1 MYPRLRLLK
10 EFLSEDG
17 IIFICIDDNEIHR
30 LRLLLDEILGEENF
44 VGEIIRKTKSTTN
57 DKNSGFNLQHDTCVI
72 YAKSKGLSSLSGEA
86 KNFAG
91 YKNPDNDP
99 KGDWASGDPTART
112 GDARFPIENPFTGR
126 IDYPPEGRCWGFS
139 ENNLDEYIK
148 TGKIKFR
155 ETHKESERGF
165 TFKRYLSELKS
176 NTHAVNS
183 LFTAD
188 NAFMNQVAT
197 KEIINIFGS
206 SVTDYPKPLSYFQ
219 KIISYSTQKDALI
232 LDSFAGSG
240 TTAHAVLEANNLDG
254 GNRKFILIEMEED
267 IAKPVTAERV
277 RRVIDGYEFSGKK
290 TFELHKEKLTQK
302 KIENRDFNL
311 SDIINDHKNR
321 YDAVFDKITS
331 KIENDSLIINGETHV
346 KDRTEGLGGG
356 FRYCYLGT
364 PLFNEYGD
372 ISKEVTFPDLA
383 AHIFFSE
390 TGMPLPQKADGKT
403 SLIGQIENKIVH
415 LLFSPTNQGVPRET
429 AGNVLTLDL
438 LADLPQAPEGFEG
451 QRVVYAEACT
461 VNDDRLNAENV
472 IFKHIPYHIEGVL

>member
-1 MYPRLRLLK
+1 MP
-10 EFLSEDG
+10 ETGDG
-17 IIFICIDDNEIHR
+17 F
-30 LRLLLDEILGEENF
+30 
-44 VGEIIRKTKSTTN
+44 S
-57 DKNSGFNLQHDTCVI
+57 
-72 YAKSKGLSSLSGEA
+72 
-86 KNFAG
+86 
-91 YKNPDNDP
+91 NPDNDP
-99 KGDWASGDPTART
+99 RGAWKADPFTVGGWRVNQQYEIKNPNTGQIYKPPKNGSWKNEKTVFDKLISDNRIVFGASGDAGPQRK
-112 GDARFPIENPFTGR
+112 RF
-126 IDYPPEGRCWGFS
+126 
-139 ENNLDEYIK
+139 
-148 TGKIKFR
+148 
-155 ETHKESERGF
+155 
-165 TFKRYLSELKS
+165 LSEALARGQVS
-176 NTHAVNS
+176 TT
-183 LFTAD
+183 LWTD
-188 NAFMNQVAT
+188 CETTTNATFLLQS
-197 KEIINIFGS
+197 IFNGQS
-206 SVTDYPKPLSYFQ
+206 PFETPKPLGLLK
-219 KIISYSTQKDALI
+219 KIITYSLPNNGLI

-240 TTAHAVLEANNLDG
+240 TTAHAVLEANKLDG

-290 TFELHKEKLTQK
+290 TSELHKEKLTQK

-311 SDIINDHKNR
+311 SDIINDYKNR
-321 YDAVFDKITS
+321 YDADFDKITS

-415 LLFSPTNQGVPRET
+415 LLFLPTSQGVPRET

-438 LADLPQAPEGFEG
+438 LAALPKAPEGFEG
-451 QRVVYAEACT
+451 QRVIYAEACT